1 MFERIVPIFDR
12 FSSINRCI
20 SIFHTERV
28 SYIYFHSKKYFIF
41 YNILSRFFFGDKN
54 SVKLKIDLVSDSI
67 F

>member
-41 YNILSRFFFGDKN
+41 YISFIIFYFIIFRLDFWAT
-54 SVKLKIDLVSDSI
+54 KIPSN
-67 F
+67 